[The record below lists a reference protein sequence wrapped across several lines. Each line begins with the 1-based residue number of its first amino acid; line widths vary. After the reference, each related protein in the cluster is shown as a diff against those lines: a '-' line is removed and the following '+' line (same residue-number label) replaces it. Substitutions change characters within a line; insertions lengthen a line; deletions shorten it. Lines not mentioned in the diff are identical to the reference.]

1 MRALRSGATSDVIVI
16 GAGIAGVSAA
26 HALQRDCSV
35 RLLEAERHPGTHT
48 TGRSAAFLVESYG
61 NPVVQ
66 RLTRAGRGFLESPPA
81 GFCDVPIL
89 KPRPSLTIA
98 RPDQCQRLL
107 DNTKLALEAG
117 VRLEQVGPGDVERIC
132 PSLRPD
138 YCAAAVLEP
147 RAMSID
153 VAALLAA
160 FLRGFRERG
169 GVLERER
176 RVTGLSWDAGLWQVS
191 CGQNVY
197 RAPVVVNAAGAWGEE
212 IGRLAGARPIGLQPL
227 RRTIVTFDPP
237 QGADIQSWPCLIDAD
252 EDFYLKPEGAQLL
265 ASPCDETPSEPC
277 DAQPED
283 LDVAVAVDRV
293 ERATTLSVEHVR
305 RRWAGLRS
313 FVADRAPVIGLDA
326 ERPGFFWLVGQGGF
340 GIMTS
345 ASAAAALA
353 GLVIEGA
360 LPASLCE
367 AGLVEMDLSSERAT
381 LTRAVAG
388 S

>member
-1 MRALRSGATSDVIVI
+1 MLRQGGLLMRAPRSATSDVIVI
-16 GAGIAGVSAA
+16 GAGIAGASAA

-35 RLLEAERHPGTHT
+35 RLLEAERHPGSHT

-66 RLTRAGRGFLESPPA
+66 RLTRAGRGFLESPPD

-98 RPDQCQRLL
+98 RPDQCQRLV
-107 DNTKLALEAG
+107 DDTKLALEAG

-191 CGQNVY
+191 CGQEVY

-237 QGADIQSWPCLIDAD
+237 PRLNTMPSLRYMVATAADSGSTTSPT
-252 EDFYLKPEGAQLL
+252 YNRS
-265 ASPCDETPSEPC
+265 ASVPRT
-277 DAQPED
+277 
-283 LDVAVAVDRV
+283 
-293 ERATTLSVEHVR
+293 
-305 RRWAGLRS
+305 
-313 FVADRAPVIGLDA
+313 RAP
-326 ERPGFFWLVGQGGF
+326 
-340 GIMTS
+340 
-345 ASAAAALA
+345 
-353 GLVIEGA
+353 
-360 LPASLCE
+360 LPARVIQTVPCNE
-367 AGLVEMDLSSERAT
+367 ERMPVKAD
-381 LTRAVAG
+381 A
-388 S
+388 